1 MQALAKFIMEGKIPA
16 ELWVFLASSFL
27 AFNGQFYIYLFG
39 EDFSLAV
46 PLLLNFVVFLLAG
59 APLAIGIL
67 RFSYVRSLFFVL
79 ALAVP
84 ILLSNNFLLLKFFAG
99 VIIFAYLLRIVR
111 NLGLSLML
119 TAVAL
124 MPLSTSIEWMS
135 DAQKEEVARSV
146 LSFKVEA
153 QMDVQTKEKFSNEQ
167 IKEKFTQEQIKAF
180 GQLLETMFA
189 ASLVV
194 LNLLLVFFG
203 RWLQSLLYYPGG
215 FRQEFLNLKID
226 FWFAVGTLAVG
237 ALLLYYADFG
247 VKYLIVLLIPY
258 FFVGVALIHSTV
270 ELKELGGSI
279 LVVFYVT
286 LFLFSQIMLIFLIMT
301 GFLDSLVDFRKRMQA

>member
-1 MQALAKFIMEGKIPA
+1 MQALARFIMEGKIPA

-27 AFNGQFYIYLFG
+27 AFNGQIYIYLFG
-39 EDFSLAV
+39 EDFSLVA

-67 RFSYVRSLFFVL
+67 RFSYARSLFFVL
-79 ALAVP
+79 ALALP
-84 ILLSNNFLLLKFFAG
+84 ILLSGNFLLLKFFAG

-119 TAVAL
+119 AAVAL
-124 MPLSTSIEWMS
+124 IPLSTSIEWMS

-153 QMDVQTKEKFSNEQ
+153 QMDTQTKAKMTNEQLKEKF
-167 IKEKFTQEQIKAF
+167 KQEQIEAF

-194 LNLLLVFFG
+194 LNLLLVLFG

-226 FWFAVGTLAVG
+226 FWFAIGTLIVG
-237 ALLLYYADFG
+237 ALLLYFVDFG

-270 ELKELGGSI
+270 EVKELGGGI
-279 LVVFYVT
+279 LVAFYIA
-286 LFLFSQIMLIFLIMT
+286 LFLFSQVMLIFLIMT